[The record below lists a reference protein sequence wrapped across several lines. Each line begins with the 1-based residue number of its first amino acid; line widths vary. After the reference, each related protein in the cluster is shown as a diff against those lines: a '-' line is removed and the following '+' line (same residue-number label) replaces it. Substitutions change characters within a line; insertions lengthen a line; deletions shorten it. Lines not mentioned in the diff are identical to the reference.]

1 MMLIDLDEL
10 PRLDTTLR
18 TFGHARPRLYSFR
31 DTDHLQFPA
40 GKPSRIP
47 LRDSLTAWLASE
59 GVEIPANA
67 RIQLLTLPRVLGHI
81 FNPVSFYFVHDAAG
95 KPITA
100 VAEVQNTF
108 GELKPYRVP
117 LDSIVTATTAE
128 TTTNPGREQYRRRVR
143 KEFYVSPF
151 SSLDLNFD
159 FRLRTPGERLNL
171 GVNDIDDTG
180 ATHLISTLTG
190 DRLPLTDTSLLR
202 MTARHPLMTMRVIT
216 LIHWHALR
224 LWFKRLPW
232 FRKADRRDLQTGV
245 FRPHSSLTPAPIPP
259 PST

>member
-10 PRLDTTLR
+10 PLLDTTLK
-18 TFGHARPRLYSFR
+18 TFGHNRPRLYSFR

-40 GKPSRIP
+40 GAATRIP
-47 LRDSLTAWLASE
+47 LRDSLTAWLAAE
-59 GVEIPANA
+59 GVVVPPTA
-67 RIQLLTLPRVLGHI
+67 RIRILTLPRILGHI
-81 FNPVSFYFVHDAAG
+81 FNPVSFYFVHDASG
-95 KPITA
+95 HPITA

-117 LDSIVTATTAE
+117 LDSTATM
-128 TTTNPGREQYRRRVR
+128 TTTAPGPEQFRRRVR

-159 FRLRTPGERLNL
+159 FRLRTPGERLTV
-171 GVNDIDDTG
+171 GVNDVDDAG
-180 ATHLISTLTG
+180 GTHLISTLTG
-190 DRLPLTDTSLLR
+190 DRLPLTDASLLR

-224 LWFKRLPW
+224 LWLKRLPW
-232 FRKADRRDLQTGV
+232 YRKADHRDLQTGV
-245 FRPHSSLTPAPIPP
+245 FRPHSSLTPAPILP
-259 PST
+259 PSP